1 MNKISERIF
10 KNKKPDFKRL
20 EEYGFLSS
28 DGSHTK
34 KYAILNGQF
43 ELAVCVTAD
52 AVQTTVIDMATEEPY
67 TLFLA
72 DGAAGSFVG
81 AVRSEYEKVLTEIAE
96 NCFDEFIFKSEY
108 TQSVIKYV
116 AEKYGDKLEF
126 LWEKFD
132 DNAIWRRQDNKKWYG
147 IILTVTKNK
156 LGLKSDERV
165 EALDLRADPERIP
178 EMVDGVKIFGGW
190 HMNKKHWITVCLDGS
205 VPLNDICR
213 MIDISYNLAKK

>member
-1 MNKISERIF
+1 M
-10 KNKKPDFKRL
+10 
-20 EEYGFLSS
+20 
-28 DGSHTK
+28 
-34 KYAILNGQF
+34 
-43 ELAVCVTAD
+43 TAD
-52 AVQTTVIDMATEEPY
+52 AVETTVIDLATEEPY

-72 DGAAGSFVG
+72 DEASGSFVG
-81 AVRSEYEKVLTEIAE
+81 AVRAEYESVLTDIAE
-96 NCFDEFIFKSEY
+96 NCFDACVFKSEY
-108 TQSVIKYV
+108 SQLVIKYI

-156 LGLKSDERV
+156 LGLPSDERV
-165 EALDLRADPERIP
+165 EALDLRADPDRIP

-205 VPLNDICR
+205 MPLDDICR